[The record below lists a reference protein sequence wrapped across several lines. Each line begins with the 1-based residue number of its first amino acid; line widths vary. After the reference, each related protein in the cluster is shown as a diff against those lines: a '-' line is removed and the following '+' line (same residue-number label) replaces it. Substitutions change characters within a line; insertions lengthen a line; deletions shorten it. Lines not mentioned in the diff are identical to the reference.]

1 MQKKIKVM
9 FYISTLNIG
18 GAEKVTVTLMRQL
31 NQEFF
36 DIYLVL
42 VTEKGALLDE
52 VPLGVKI
59 INLDIKRT
67 LFSMIPLRKVIEEVQ
82 PDIVYSTLFRTHIAI
97 DLAII
102 GLSNK
107 PKTVYMSPTSPKTLL
122 ERDEMSS
129 WMKFLISKAY
139 KNADIVLSQTPEMKE
154 EIAEIHGIPRDKI
167 VVFFNPID
175 TELIDANIKG
185 SENPFDAER
194 INIVGAGRVSEVKGF
209 DILIHALKKVLEVNS
224 NFALNIV
231 GRDAGDEQNL
241 KDLAEELGI
250 GDRVKLWGY
259 QDNLFK
265 FFYHSDLFVLSSRRE
280 GLANVVLENMY
291 LNKPI
296 IATRCVPY
304 YIGILEEKALVPI
317 EDADALAEAILGY
330 KELDIK
336 NYSSL
341 EEVPDINSLFSELY
355 REN

>member
-31 NQEFF
+31 NQEIF

-42 VTEKGALLDE
+42 VTEEGALLDE
-52 VPLGVKI
+52 VPAGVNI

-97 DLAII
+97 DLALI

-122 ERDEMSS
+122 ERNELSS

-139 KNADIVLSQTPEMKE
+139 KNADMVLSQTPEMKE
-154 EIAEIHGIPRDKI
+154 EIAEIHGVPREKI

-175 TELIDANIKG
+175 TDLIDENIKDC
-185 SENPFDAER
+185 ENPFDSKR

-209 DILIHALKKVLEVNS
+209 DVLIHALKKVLEVND

-241 KDLAEELGI
+241 KDLAKELGI
-250 GDRVKLWGY
+250 SDRVTLWGY

-296 IATRCVPY
+296 VATKCVPY
-304 YIGILEEKALVPI
+304 YKELLEEKALVPV
-317 EDADALAEAILGY
+317 EDVDALVEAILGY
-330 KELDIK
+330 KELDIE
-336 NYSSL
+336 NYSYM
-341 EEVPDINSLFSELY
+341 EKVPDINKLFIEVVG
-355 REN
+355 E